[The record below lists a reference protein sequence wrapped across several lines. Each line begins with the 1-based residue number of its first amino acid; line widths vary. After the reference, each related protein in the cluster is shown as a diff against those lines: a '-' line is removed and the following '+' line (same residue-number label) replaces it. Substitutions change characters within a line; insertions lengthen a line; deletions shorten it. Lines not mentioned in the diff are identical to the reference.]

1 MPRCCNENKAVS
13 SVGTSQKHNTED
25 ILLTQNR
32 SFSIGNQLE
41 LEEDPPIVEKSH
53 RRIRCDLSPVP
64 TSTSTNLNIK
74 LLSIKGDRNTR
85 QDQVDTGSGGYRE
98 RKKEVKKRAA
108 IGNTVRG
115 FLSSGHSRQDRYE
128 TNRQQSSGGSGLS
141 SLCPKLVASGGGGNQ
156 GGISLA
162 VGHLASQE
170 GGPCSVV
177 TSQRIHNHT
186 HHKRQRKLSIVS
198 QAGTSAHS
206 SGDRKTSNISR
217 SSTTICKKQVRTQR
231 IDHNTDSLSITSN
244 GISSTSPSSKK
255 KILSTLR
262 ISEKSISQN
271 LNSPSLDHENERS
284 FSDAE
289 EAITAT
295 ENVFNV
301 PGSSSTPSTPISRLK
316 LKKSDENETNMEC
329 NINEE
334 NATLL
339 LNTDKKEL
347 DSNKQKTS
355 TSECFEFSSTS
366 NITRK
371 ISINCIEEE
380 ISAQNKQKIFSTSSI
395 NSKCNNNDGKTIKS
409 KSKYVAEKIIEQQ
422 NSKNLKETNMEKN
435 IDINMSADNSI
446 SSAVNKNNEKIKR
459 KISNNESKSTNIAEN
474 ENLDKNSNKNMI
486 DDKKNM
492 QQNEEVV
499 KSSRFVTSKVSEEI
513 VETEIKDIDTQ
524 REEEEV
530 TIYDEDDNGTSIS
543 DIVAAQALHES
554 LSKLGKVPPLDTDME
569 NVKDT
574 NMQDETKMMK
584 EEKEKEVVQEETVE
598 GFIGPL
604 LDENFKADEKLT
616 QKTMAMEEV
625 RNLLMKVKVQTV
637 EDDDD
642 EEKAIGISPDGRFL
656 KFEEEIGRG
665 SFKTVYRGL
674 DTQTGVAVAWC
685 ELQEKK
691 LNKTE
696 RLRFREEAEML
707 KGLQHPNIVRFYD
720 YWEVTLTRR
729 KYIVLVTELMT
740 SGTLKTYLRRFKK
753 INPKVVKSWCRQILK
768 GLSFL
773 HSRSP
778 PIIHRDLK
786 CDNIFITGTTGSV
799 KIGDLGLATLK
810 NRSFAK
816 SVIGTPE
823 FMAPEMYEEH
833 YDESVD
839 VYAFGMCMLEMAT
852 SEYPYSECTGPAQ
865 IYKRV
870 VSGVKPQ
877 SYDKVENPEVREIIE
892 MCIRLKKEERPL
904 VKDLLNHEFF
914 ADDVGL
920 KLEMVSRDS
929 AVADAEL
936 SRVEFRLRV
945 LDPKKRTNK
954 HKENEA
960 IQFDFDIQ
968 TDNAEEVASE
978 MAKSSLILEE
988 DVKAVTKM
996 LKSQISTLLREREER
1011 KAKEEKE
1018 RLDREADNTN
1028 TTTEN
1033 LLQQQLLLQQM
1044 QLQQQQQQMQS
1055 NMGIQMQNQVQ
1066 MQLQQNQIPLQQQQ
1080 MQTAAQQTQQHNLQ
1094 PQQVQLV
1101 QQQPLIQQQTS
1112 VVQPQQAQQIQQVP
1126 QVSQQQVQY
1135 QQQQYQQQLQQQYQQ
1150 QQQQQQQQQFSQ
1162 HVSQNLTATSSQCST
1177 PQTVQTQ
1184 PQFPQ
1189 VTQQMQQQQHLHQ
1202 QQQYIQLNQMN
1213 VPQQMSHQIQQ
1224 QIQPQIQILSQPQ
1237 HMQHQQIQQPQQVQ
1251 YSQPQ
1256 IQHVQQV
1263 HSHSVASPPIQNQ
1276 QYYQQN
1282 TTGTS
1287 GYNTQPMYQQ
1297 NISQQMYHSYTS
1309 SNSSGHVEILSSNQ
1323 PTSQIYP
1330 HSNISQST
1338 APPTSQPY
1346 IQQQAGQIQASVP
1359 SGINIQSTSSST
1371 HIQNTITSTIPNVQN
1386 TSTLITNSGHQP
1398 QQNVLVQMQ
1407 YSQNSN
1413 IPTSVPISGISA
1425 QSNTSQHQQHFIS
1438 NTEQCS
1444 NTDRS
1449 SLSKQDT
1456 MDSVQSLPSD
1466 VSSNVQDQGNISN
1479 LTNIN
1484 TTSQATV
1491 PNEGMT
1497 QENTDNVTSS
1507 ERSRVKRS
1515 GTKRK
1520 KPGIKLT
1527 VLSVSNNEGQSMT
1540 VECQLDTSKQ
1550 KTVTFK
1556 FDRDDMVPT
1565 DIANNLVAENLL
1577 PQSQCETFV
1586 ELIEDIVKQ
1595 LRLDPTRALPLVA
1608 HGPPDQ
1614 SAGGSPVTSRRPRD
1628 RDHSLD
1634 TAKRDETSNTSTPTK
1649 LLPIDQILSHIT
1661 STTSTDKQQN
1671 VQTPDSQMGL
1681 ENTSAEASR
1690 RSSTST
1696 QNTDTLTP
1704 TNLPS
1709 DPTDPTQETI
1719 VTVTTSDTTLQDIHH
1734 VLKDETAK
1742 SSITYTQSQIHDL
1755 AINQISEK
1763 FKESVQD
1770 IIEQEK
1776 EMSKETQSDVSS
1788 VEVVTLTAP
1797 PARKIS
1803 RFLVSPVVEQK
1814 IIKNEEE
1821 GSNTV
1826 ENIDKS
1832 NILTTQSNS
1841 LSQSNTI
1848 EEGQI
1853 KHDDLEVNVLEA
1865 QAIISEKC
1873 SIENITQSPQCT
1885 EQMEN
1890 VQIIQPVTV
1899 NLQNAIQGQTITP
1912 MSQIQQNVNAVQSSQ
1927 HNVIIQGSPI
1937 LQQSTQ
1943 QMQTIPQNL
1952 AISQKDLST
1961 QVSSSGINLQ
1971 GQYQNQALQCNV
1983 LLQQQQITV
1992 QQNLTQMHIQS
2003 ENQHQGQI
2011 QTQRPLQQFHPQ
2023 QIPQQHQQYVILSGA
2038 IPQLQPTAIID
2049 ERNRRISNIST
2060 TSNMSTDSQISETA
2074 SVTDDKKQS
2083 IVIPNSSMQHVQFIS
2098 QQDGSNITSL
2108 SHSVLE
2114 PVQQLQTTPQNIINV
2129 PTNAS
2134 VPVSVPV
2141 HQVVSA
2147 EVAPK
2152 VILKTK
2158 EVSST
2163 LPDLAQNLANIL
2175 SNPKSK
2181 SATPHCLTTHES
2193 NQTVNIPGTTVL
2205 EYKPTLQSEQYFQPI
2220 QPETSQIQI
2229 QPQLPHNYQTNITQQ
2244 GISQTFQIGQQTH
2257 QTQIP
2262 LQQTMQLNA
2271 THQIDPQLQMVQQNF
2286 QGVAVHTLTS
2296 QNKWIT
2302 PANQTIIQQNAP
2314 IRHVQQIQPQLQQT
2328 IPQHIIQDTQNIENS
2343 TASDQPQFHL
2353 KLPDQQF
2360 SGKVSET
2367 ETQEINLVG
2376 RTSSD
2381 CPLLSENENSSHD
2394 VTPEHTIVESVDS
2407 TLFTQNQIL
2416 QQQQQQQQHRKLSQ
2430 QNSLDKVS
2438 DTSTGTSGTGP
2449 QTIADLHQKL
2459 VQLTSQPSEALNVGT
2474 PPLSYPATPHNHQI
2488 IGGYDAYMHSLQQK
2502 LVNIGMPIST
2512 THNIGPLSPQ
2522 TTIQSATT
2530 LVDSNVTTNVE
2541 SSVLTQE
2548 STIHQLALS
2557 QTQVDCSL
2565 DSPTPGGPVGSET
2578 MSPSKENIKIRT
2590 QRPGSRLQEL
2600 EQELAKIHHRGT
2612 ILPTASPQPLTPPV
2626 SVVSSI
2632 QMQPSLQH
2640 TQTLLTTVPSVTA
2653 VSGANIIPNVITSRS
2668 DTNTP
2673 IQVESQENITEKVNT
2688 TQPVRKISR
2697 FVVSKVAGPPSNIA
2711 TSTQQHI
2718 DISKN
2723 QIEDSKIYHADDAQG
2738 TSVQIVH
2745 SRENS
2750 LPPTQITQ
2758 PINAPVI
2765 EQSEKD
2771 ERFWTLTPSEEYQL
2785 LIKKQTMELETLQK
2799 RHREELERFQQHQL
2813 QLLIQ
2818 QQQQASALHQHHHQ
2832 HHPVLYHTVATSVAG
2847 QSRLSGT
2854 EEYLMFNTNPQTPLQ
2869 KAPNNYPDTDE
2880 TLRLAMQKLKQ
2891 TPLQLQPQQTATGI
2905 PHAYVIPIPVVPSE
2919 TIQNVSTQQSSSYT
2933 SEIAESLDSAHNPT
2947 IINSAQYQFT
2957 PILPDGTNITVSST
2971 GSLVTPI
2978 PISSSTGSGS
2988 YIQYHENQTLPNFQ
3002 TFSCTSHGGFF
3013 LPAGYRLIYAPP
3025 GGTSQS
3031 QPATPATPHIGNSH
3045 DGTPPTESLHTV
3057 NVDNSTAPPSHIDQ

>member
-25 ILLTQNR
+25 ILLTQSR

-74 LLSIKGDRNTR
+74 LLNIKGDRNTR
-85 QDQVDTGSGGYRE
+85 QDQVETGSGGYRE

-262 ISEKSISQN
+262 ISEKSISRN

-316 LKKSDENETNMEC
+316 LKKSDEDETNMEC
-329 NINEE
+329 NISEE
-334 NATLL
+334 
-339 LNTDKKEL
+339 K
-347 DSNKQKTS
+347 
-355 TSECFEFSSTS
+355 
-366 NITRK
+366 
-371 ISINCIEEE
+371 
-380 ISAQNKQKIFSTSSI
+380 
-395 NSKCNNNDGKTIKS
+395 
-409 KSKYVAEKIIEQQ
+409 
-422 NSKNLKETNMEKN
+422 
-435 IDINMSADNSI
+435 
-446 SSAVNKNNEKIKR
+446 
-459 KISNNESKSTNIAEN
+459 
-474 ENLDKNSNKNMI
+474 
-486 DDKKNM
+486 
-492 QQNEEVV
+492 VV

-524 REEEEV
+524 REVEEV

-569 NVKDT
+569 NVKDAS
-574 NMQDETKMMK
+574 MQDETKMMK

-1080 MQTAAQQTQQHNLQ
+1080 QMQTAAQQTQQHNLQ

-1135 QQQQYQQQLQQQYQQ
+1135 QQQQYQQQLQQQYQ

-1263 HSHSVASPPIQNQ
+1263 HSHSVASPPVQNQ
-1276 QYYQQN
+1276 QYYQQS

-1323 PTSQIYP
+1323 PTPQIYS

-1425 QSNTSQHQQHFIS
+1425 QSNTVSQHQQHFIS

-1484 TTSQATV
+1484 TTSQAIV
-1491 PNEGMT
+1491 PNEGIM

-1527 VLSVSNNEGQSMT
+1527 VLSVSSIEGQSMT

-1634 TAKRDETSNTSTPTK
+1634 TAKQVRHGSLTRQSSHRSSYKVHRRHRSRDETSNTSTPTK

-1734 VLKDETAK
+1734 VLKDETTK
-1742 SSITYTQSQIHDL
+1742 SSITYSQSQIHDL

-1788 VEVVTLTAP
+1788 VEVATLTAP

-1832 NILTTQSNS
+1832 NILATQSNS

-1873 SIENITQSPQCT
+1873 NIENITQSPQCIT

-1927 HNVIIQGSPI
+1927 HNIIIQGSPI

-1992 QQNLTQMHIQS
+1992 QQNLTQMHIQP

-2108 SHSVLE
+2108 SQSVLE

-2141 HQVVSA
+2141 HQVVST

-2181 SATPHCLTTHES
+2181 SVTPHCLTTHES

-2220 QPETSQIQI
+2220 QPETSQIQ
-2229 QPQLPHNYQTNITQQ
+2229 PQLPHNYQTNITQQ

-2262 LQQTMQLNA
+2262 LQQTMQLNS

-2343 TASDQPQFHL
+2343 TGSDQSQFHL

-2367 ETQEINLVG
+2367 ETQEMINLG

-2530 LVDSNVTTNVE
+2530 LTDSNVTTNVE

-2578 MSPSKENIKIRT
+2578 MSPSKESIKIRT

-2626 SVVSSI
+2626 SVVNSI

-2653 VSGANIIPNVITSRS
+2653 VPGTNVIPNVITSRS

-2673 IQVESQENITEKVNT
+2673 IQIESQENITEKVNT
-2688 TQPVRKISR
+2688 IQPVRKISR
-2697 FVVSKVAGPPSNIA
+2697 FVVSKVAGPPSNVA

-2738 TSVQIVH
+2738 TPVQIVH

-2750 LPPTQITQ
+2750 LPPTQVTQ

-2832 HHPVLYHTVATSVAG
+2832 HHPVLYHTVTTSVAG

-2933 SEIAESLDSAHNPT
+2933 SEITESLDSAHNPA

-2957 PILPDGTNITVSST
+2957 PILPDGTNIAVSST

-3002 TFSCTSHGGFF
+3002 TFSCPSHGGFF

-3045 DGTPPTESLHTV
+3045 DGTPPTESLHTA

>member
-1 MPRCCNENKAVS
+1 MPRCCNENKA
-13 SVGTSQKHNTED
+13 
-25 ILLTQNR
+25 
-32 SFSIGNQLE
+32 LE
-41 LEEDPPIVEKSH
+41 LEEDSPIVEKSH
-53 RRIRCDLSPVP
+53 RRVRCDLSPVP
-64 TSTSTNLNIK
+64 TTTSTNLNIK
-74 LLSIKGDRNTR
+74 LLSIKGDRNSR
-85 QDQVDTGSGGYRE
+85 QDQVGTGSGYRE
-98 RKKEVKKRAA
+98 REREVKKRAA

-115 FLSSGHSRQDRYE
+115 LLSSGHNRQDRYE
-128 TNRQQSSGGSGLS
+128 TNRQRSSGGSGLS
-141 SLCPKLVASGGGGNQ
+141 SLCPKLVASGGSNSQ

-170 GGPCSVV
+170 GGGPCSVV
-177 TSQRIHNHT
+177 TTQRIHNHT
-186 HHKRQRKLSIVS
+186 HNHKRQRKLSIVS

-206 SGDRKTSNISR
+206 SGDRKTSSISR
-217 SSTTICKKQVRTQR
+217 SSTTIYKKQVRTQR
-231 IDHNTDSLSITSN
+231 TDHNTDSLSITSN
-244 GISSTSPSSKK
+244 GVASSSPSSKK
-255 KILSTLR
+255 KVLSALR
-262 ISEKSISQN
+262 ISEKSSSRN

-301 PGSSSTPSTPISRLK
+301 PGSSSTPATPLSRLK
-316 LKKSDENETNMEC
+316 SKKSDEDETSVEC
-329 NINEE
+329 SISEE
-334 NATLL
+334 GAKSSQNSS
-339 LNTDKKEL
+339 DKKLL
-347 DSNKQKTS
+347 DSNEQRAASSECSESSKISNVTRKTS
-355 TSECFEFSSTS
+355 AHS
-366 NITRK
+366 
-371 ISINCIEEE
+371 IEEE
-380 ISAQNKQKIFSTSSI
+380 ITIQNKQKLFSTSSI
-395 NSKCNNNDGKTIKS
+395 NAKCGTSESKIARS
-409 KSKYVAEKIIEQQ
+409 KNKYITEKIIEQQ

-435 IDINMSADNSI
+435 VDTSTSTDTST
-446 SSAVNKNNEKIKR
+446 SSAANKTNEKSKR
-459 KISNNESKSTNIAEN
+459 KTSTEGSKSTNITESEDSTKSSEKDATD
-474 ENLDKNSNKNMI
+474 DKNDI
-486 DDKKNM
+486 
-492 QQNEEVV
+492 QQSEEVV

-513 VETEIKDIDTQ
+513 VETVVKDIDAQ
-524 REEEEV
+524 RGVEEEV

-543 DIVAAQALHES
+543 DIVATQALHES
-554 LSKLGKVPPLDTDME
+554 LSKLGKVPPLDTEME
-569 NVKDT
+569 DVKDINT
-574 NMQDETKMMK
+574 QNETKMTK
-584 EEKEKEVVQEETVE
+584 DPQKEVAQEEAVE

-740 SGTLKTYLRRFKK
+740 SGTLKTYLRRFKR

-988 DVKAVTKM
+988 DVKAVAKM
-996 LKSQISTLLREREER
+996 LKSQITTLLREREER

-1018 RLDREADNTN
+1018 RLDREADNVN
-1028 TTTEN
+1028 TTNEN

-1055 NMGIQMQNQVQ
+1055 NMGIQMQGQVQ
-1066 MQLQQNQIPLQQQQ
+1066 MQLQQNQMPLQQQQ
-1080 MQTAAQQTQQHNLQ
+1080 QMQSAAQQPQQHNLQ

-1101 QQQPLIQQQTS
+1101 QQQPMMQQQTS
-1112 VVQPQQAQQIQQVP
+1112 VVQPQQAQQMQQVP

-1177 PQTVQTQ
+1177 PQSVQTQ

-1189 VTQQMQQQQHLHQ
+1189 VTQQMQQQQHMHQ

-1213 VPQQMSHQIQQ
+1213 VPQQMGHSMQQ
-1224 QIQPQIQILSQPQ
+1224 QMQPQIQILSQQP
-1237 HMQHQQIQQPQQVQ
+1237 HMHQQMQQPQQVQ

-1263 HSHSVASPPIQNQ
+1263 HQHPVGSPPVQNQ
-1276 QYYQQN
+1276 QYYQQSA
-1282 TTGTS
+1282 TGTS

-1309 SNSSGHVEILSSNQ
+1309 SSSSGHVEILSSGQ
-1323 PTSQIYP
+1323 PAPQMYSHP
-1330 HSNISQST
+1330 NIPQST

-1346 IQQQAGQIQASVP
+1346 IQQQAGQVQASVP
-1359 SGINIQSTSSST
+1359 SNINIQSTSAAT
-1371 HIQNTITSTIPNVQN
+1371 HIQNTATSTIPNVQS
-1386 TSTLITNSGHQP
+1386 TSTLISNGAVQP
-1398 QQNVLVQMQ
+1398 QSQQNVLVQMQ
-1407 YSQNSN
+1407 YSQSSN
-1413 IPTSVPISGISA
+1413 VTTSVPISSGISA
-1425 QSNTSQHQQHFIS
+1425 QSSTTSQHQQHFVS
-1438 NTEQCS
+1438 NTEPCS
-1444 NTDRS
+1444 TTDRS
-1449 SLSKQDT
+1449 SLTKQDT
-1456 MDSVQSLPSD
+1456 MDSVQSLPAD
-1466 VSSNVQDQGNISN
+1466 VPPNAQDQGNASN
-1479 LTNIN
+1479 LTNANI
-1484 TTSQATV
+1484 TSQAAV
-1491 PNEGMT
+1491 PNEGVT
-1497 QENTDNVTSS
+1497 QESAENVASS

-1527 VLSVSNNEGQSMT
+1527 VLSVSSNEGQSMT

-1586 ELIEDIVKQ
+1586 DLIEDIVKQ
-1595 LRLDPTRALPLVA
+1595 LRLDPARALPLVA

-1634 TAKRDETSNTSTPTK
+1634 TAKQVRHGSLTRQSSHRSSYKVHRRHRSRDETSNTSTPTK

-1661 STTSTDKQQN
+1661 GTTSMEKQPN
-1671 VQTPDSQMGL
+1671 VQTPDSQTGP
-1681 ENTSAEASR
+1681 ENTSADASR

-1719 VTVTTSDTTLQDIHH
+1719 VSVTSADTVVDIHH
-1734 VLKDETAK
+1734 MHKDETAK
-1742 SSITYTQSQIHDL
+1742 SYQCSTTYTQSQIHDP
-1755 AINQISEK
+1755 AFVNQTSEK
-1763 FKESVQD
+1763 SKEPATQD
-1770 IIEQEK
+1770 TTEQEK
-1776 EMSKETQSDVSS
+1776 EVNKEVQSADASIS
-1788 VEVVTLTAP
+1788 AEVATLTAP
-1797 PARKIS
+1797 PPMRKIS

-1814 IIKNEEE
+1814 VVGNEEE
-1821 GSNTV
+1821 GSSTV
-1826 ENIDKS
+1826 ENAEKP
-1832 NILTTQSNS
+1832 NILTTQCGS
-1841 LSQSNTI
+1841 LAQPVAT
-1848 EEGQI
+1848 EEAQV
-1853 KHDDLEVNVLEA
+1853 KRDDLEVNLLET
-1865 QAIISEKC
+1865 QAAILEKPGIETVTQN
-1873 SIENITQSPQCT
+1873 SQYVAEQVENIQTVQ
-1885 EQMEN
+1885 QM
-1890 VQIIQPVTV
+1890 QQTIS
-1899 NLQNAIQGQTITP
+1899 LQNAVQGQP
-1912 MSQIQQNVNAVQSSQ
+1912 MPAMSQMQQNVNTVQSSQ
-1927 HNVIIQGSPI
+1927 HNIIIQGTTI
-1937 LQQSTQ
+1937 THQSSQ
-1943 QMQTIPQNL
+1943 QMSSVSQN
-1952 AISQKDLST
+1952 AAVTQKDIQA
-1961 QVSSSGINLQ
+1961 QVLPSGINLQ
-1971 GQYQNQALQCNV
+1971 GQYQNQSMQCNV
-1983 LLQQQQITV
+1983 LLQQQINM
-1992 QQNLTQMHIQS
+1992 QQNLTQMHIQP
-2003 ENQHQGQI
+2003 EQQQ
-2011 QTQRPLQQFHPQ
+2011 QVQMQAQRPLQQQFHSQ
-2023 QIPQQHQQYVILSGA
+2023 QVPQQHQQYVILSGP

-2060 TSNMSTDSQISETA
+2060 ASNMSTDSQISETA
-2074 SVTDDKKQS
+2074 GITDDKKQQS
-2083 IVIPNSSMQHVQFIS
+2083 MIVPNASMPQMQHVQFIP

-2108 SHSVLE
+2108 TQAGSVLE
-2114 PVQQLQTTPQNIINV
+2114 PVQQLQTVPQNIVNIPANV
-2129 PTNAS
+2129 S

-2141 HQVVSA
+2141 HQVVTA
-2147 EVAPK
+2147 EVTPK

-2181 SATPHCLTTHES
+2181 SVTPHCLTSHEPS
-2193 NQTVNIPGTTVL
+2193 QSVNVQGTTIL
-2205 EYKPTLQSEQYFQPI
+2205 EYKPTLQSDQYFQPI
-2220 QPETSQIQI
+2220 QPEASQIQM
-2229 QPQLPHNYQTNITQQ
+2229 QQQLPHNYQANMAQQ
-2244 GISQTFQIGQQTH
+2244 GKWIASPNQNVIQQT
-2257 QTQIP
+2257 
-2262 LQQTMQLNA
+2262 
-2271 THQIDPQLQMVQQNF
+2271 
-2286 QGVAVHTLTS
+2286 
-2296 QNKWIT
+2296 
-2302 PANQTIIQQNAP
+2302 AP
-2314 IRHVQQIQPQLQQT
+2314 TRHVQQIQPQLQQPVPA
-2328 IPQHIIQDTQNIENS
+2328 PQHVIQDIQNIEGL
-2343 TASDQPQFHL
+2343 APSDQSQFHV
-2353 KLPDQQF
+2353 KPPDQQF
-2360 SGKVSET
+2360 SVKPT
-2367 ETQEINLVG
+2367 EIESQEGTSLPG
-2376 RTSSD
+2376 RVTAEY
-2381 CPLLSENENSSHD
+2381 PLLSENENSSHD
-2394 VTPEHTIVESVDS
+2394 ITPEHTIVESVDS

-2416 QQQQQQQQHRKLSQ
+2416 QQHQSQQQQQQQQQHRKLSQ
-2430 QNSLDKVS
+2430 QNSLDKVT
-2438 DTSTGTSGTGP
+2438 DTTTGTNIPGGTGP

-2459 VQLTSQPSEALNVGT
+2459 VQLTSQPSEALN
-2474 PPLSYPATPHNHQI
+2474 
-2488 IGGYDAYMHSLQQK
+2488 K

-2512 THNIGPLSPQ
+2512 THGIGPLSPQ
-2522 TTIQSATT
+2522 TTIQSTTT
-2530 LVDSNVTTNVE
+2530 LADSNVEN
-2541 SSVLTQE
+2541 SVLTQD
-2548 STIHQLALS
+2548 SSIHQLALS
-2557 QTQVDCSL
+2557 QTHVDCSL
-2565 DSPTPGGPVGSET
+2565 DSPTPGGAPIGSET
-2578 MSPSKENIKIRT
+2578 MSPSKENIKVRT

-2600 EQELAKIHHRGT
+2600 EQELAKIHHRGS

-2626 SVVSSI
+2626 SVGSVQI
-2632 QMQPSLQH
+2632 QPSLQS
-2640 TQTLLTTVPSVTA
+2640 TQSLLTTVPPVTTVPVA
-2653 VSGANIIPNVITSRS
+2653 TVTPSVITSRS

-2673 IQVESQENITEKVNT
+2673 VQTESQENTSEKVST

-2697 FVVSKVAGPPSNIA
+2697 FVVSKVAGPPSNA
-2711 TSTQQHI
+2711 VPPNQQHT
-2718 DISKN
+2718 DILKTHV
-2723 QIEDSKIYHADDAQG
+2723 EDSKVYHADDTQG
-2738 TSVQIVH
+2738 IPVQIIH
-2745 SRENS
+2745 SREGS
-2750 LPPTQITQ
+2750 VPPTQVTQ
-2758 PINAPVI
+2758 PVNAPVV
-2765 EQSEKD
+2765 ESEKD

-2785 LIKKQTMELETLQK
+2785 LIKKQTMELETLQR

-2818 QQQQASALHQHHHQ
+2818 QQQHASALHQHHHQ
-2832 HHPVLYHTVATSVAG
+2832 HHPMLYHTVTTSIAG
-2847 QSRLSGT
+2847 QTRIPGT
-2854 EEYLMFNTNPQTPLQ
+2854 EDYLMFNTTPQTPLQ
-2869 KAPNNYPDTDE
+2869 KAPSNYPDTDE

-2891 TPLQLQPQQTATGI
+2891 TPLQLQPQQAAAGI

-2919 TIQNVSTQQSSSYT
+2919 TMQNVTSQQSSSYT
-2933 SEIAESLDSAHNPT
+2933 SDVAESLDPTHNPA

-2978 PISSSTGSGS
+2978 PISSSTGSGG

-3002 TFSCTSHGGFF
+3002 TFSCTPHGGFF

-3025 GGTSQS
+3025 GASQS

-3045 DGTPPTESLHTV
+3045 DGTPPAEPLHTA
-3057 NVDNSTAPPSHIDQ
+3057 NADNSTAPPSHIDQ